1 MKARIGSI
9 PATID
14 RRRDDGIIE
23 ARIRAHDWDRLEP
36 QISGEGFID
45 MLEDE
50 ARGGEPVTV
59 SLVRDPVIEG
69 EFARLELATEQ
80 LPGERVR
87 SGGIP

>member
-1 MKARIGSI
+1 
-9 PATID
+9 
-14 RRRDDGIIE
+14 
-23 ARIRAHDWDRLEP
+23 
-36 QISGEGFID
+36 

-69 EFARLELATEQ
+69 EFARLELATEEV
-80 LPGERVR
+80 PGERVR